1 MAEIVSRH
9 VFFSRWSIRQVRSA
23 RGAIAILCGLLL
35 GIVVYLA
42 QSTYYRRKDQDKYA
56 LVRRFERLFTRK
68 NQQLD

>member
-1 MAEIVSRH
+1 MLDADAQDG
-9 VFFSRWSIRQVRSA
+9 VFLPVRSVFV
-23 RGAIAILCGLLL
+23 AIAILFGLLI

-68 NQQLD
+68 NQ

>member
-1 MAEIVSRH
+1 MAEVVRDMSVSHDR
-9 VFFSRWSIRQVRSA
+9 VFHSVRSV
-23 RGAIAILCGLLL
+23 RVAIAILCGLLL

-42 QSTYYRRKDQDKYA
+42 QSTYYRRKDQNKYA

>member
-1 MAEIVSRH
+1 MLDADAQDG
-9 VFFSRWSIRQVRSA
+9 VFLPVRSVFV
-23 RGAIAILCGLLL
+23 AIAILFGLLL

-68 NQQLD
+68 NQ

>member
-1 MAEIVSRH
+1 
-9 VFFSRWSIRQVRSA
+9 VFV
-23 RGAIAILCGLLL
+23 AIAILCGLLL